1 MSLTLTACSKVLGAA
16 YWASSVKKADRLVT
30 FPECCVCACLRVAH
44 EFWMG
49 SFFSRVQRFW
59 VHWLR
64 AKQWWGLLIGNCDS
78 SEKWHF
84 HVHVHE
90 FVCRLEGLEV
100 VAYLVVLDLKW
111 KYMALEKS
119 SALKLLYSIYLA
131 IGFVPG
137 KCFLCLCLSHPS
149 SCGQAGIKLDPAAD
163 QEYFALLVTWFCLCW
178 SNAIPPSN
186 MT

>member
-49 SFFSRVQRFW
+49 SFCFRVQRFW

-90 FVCRLEGLEV
+90 FVCIRRSGSGGLPGSVGPEMKVHGTGKVFCFEAALQHLFGNWICPWEV
-100 VAYLVVLDLKW
+100 FLVPMSQPPIFVWSGRNKARPCCRPGIFCTVGYVILPLLK
-111 KYMALEKS
+111 
-119 SALKLLYSIYLA
+119 
-131 IGFVPG
+131 
-137 KCFLCLCLSHPS
+137 
-149 SCGQAGIKLDPAAD
+149 
-163 QEYFALLVTWFCLCW
+163 
-178 SNAIPPSN
+178 
-186 MT
+186 